1 MNSPKYFLYARKS
14 TDVEDKQ
21 VLSIEAQL
29 AELRQ
34 YAKLEGLSI
43 IEEIVEKQSAKS
55 PGRPLFNDMVAR
67 LERGEANGIVSWN
80 PDRLA
85 RNSVDGGR
93 IIYLLDCG
101 RITSLKFPTFWF
113 ESTPQGKFML
123 NIAFGQSKY
132 YVDSLAENTKRGL
145 RQKVRRGEYPSRA
158 PFGYLNDSR
167 TKTIHVHKKNSVLLK
182 KIFEMYKTGES
193 RLENIANYLAECG
206 IHSRNGKRL
215 HVSRISFL
223 LRNPF
228 YYGYFK
234 YNGELYQGRHQPLI
248 AKQLFDQVQE
258 VLNRKGRPHH
268 KTKWEP
274 RALCGL
280 FHCSCGMMI
289 TGEEKVKHQKNGN
302 THHYTYYHCTHK
314 SKKVK
319 CSEPPI
325 TEEELAHQLS
335 SLIKQHNL
343 PTDWADYMKTRLEA
357 DKKDSAQS
365 VSAFVQE
372 TQGKIEVINAKL
384 QRLLDGYL
392 DQAIDQEAYKT
403 EKNKLVSAK
412 KSLEESITSLAQT
425 QSGWIEPMEKW
436 VNQAGSLIEVA
447 ECGTLLEQKST
458 SKEIFGS
465 NLRLSASEASGTA
478 QHPWDFLAEFK
489 NSIKNGGDFEKC
501 DFLERVTG
509 IGPVSRPWQG
519 RVLPLNYTR
528 KLCYFNTMSGC
539 PDSNWGPPR
548 PKRGALPSK
557 PHPVAL
563 PNYCGAV
570 SLDGK
575 FTLMPRRMR
584 G

>member
-1 MNSPKYFLYARKS
+1 MNRYFLYARKS

-29 AELRQ
+29 TELRN
-34 YAKLEGLSI
+34 YAKLENLSI

-55 PGRPLFNDMVAR
+55 PGRPLFNKMIERV
-67 LERGEANGIVSWN
+67 ERGEGNGIVSWN

-85 RNSVDGGR
+85 RNSVDGGK
-93 IIYLLDCG
+93 IIYLLDTG
-101 RITSLKFPTFWF
+101 RISTLKFPTFWF

-145 RQKVRRGEYPSRA
+145 RQKIRRGEYPSRA

-167 TKTIHVHKKNSVLLK
+167 TKTITVHKKNSVILK
-182 KIFEMYKTGES
+182 QIFSLYKQGES
-193 RLENIANYLAECG
+193 RLEDIANYLAECG

-228 YYGYFK
+228 YYGFFK
-234 YNGELYQGRHQPLI
+234 YNGELYQGRHQPLVS
-248 AKQLFDQVQE
+248 KQLFDQVQE
-258 VLNRKGRPHH
+258 QLDRKGRPHH

-274 RALCGL
+274 RVLCGL

-289 TGEEKVKHQKNGN
+289 TGEKKVKHQKNGN
-302 THHYTYYHCTHK
+302 EHRYVYYHCTHK
-314 SKKVK
+314 SKRVK

-325 TEEELAHQLS
+325 TEPELARQLS
-335 SLIKQHNL
+335 SLVKQHAL
-343 PTDWADYMKTRLEA
+343 PSDWADYFKTRLEA

-372 TQGKIEVINAKL
+372 IHSKIEVTDTKL

-392 DQAIDQEAYKT
+392 DQAIDQEMYKS
-403 EKNKLVSAK
+403 EKNKLVSYK
-412 KSLEESITSLAQT
+412 KSLDESITSLAQT
-425 QSGWIEPMEKW
+425 QSSWIEPMEKW
-436 VNQAGSLIEVA
+436 VGKAESLPTVA
-447 ECGTLLEQKST
+447 ECGTLEDIKRA

-478 QHPWDFLAEFK
+478 QHPWDFLVEFK
-489 NSIKNGGDFEKC
+489 NSLKNNESFQNCC
-501 DFLERVTG
+501 DLERDTR
-509 IGPVSRPWQG
+509 IEPVS
-519 RVLPLNYTR
+519 
-528 KLCYFNTMSGC
+528 
-539 PDSNWGPPR
+539 PR
-548 PKRGALPSK
+548 HGGA
-557 PHPVAL
+557 
-563 PNYCGAV
+563 
-570 SLDGK
+570 
-575 FTLMPRRMR
+575 F
-584 G
+584 